1 MKNKNNMKKK
11 IALIALTIVI
21 GNFVYGQ
28 KAENFDY
35 KQGKSFSL
43 QMDAFDFMAKGFSLW
58 GNYTFNYN
66 RIFLDGGI
74 NQLPDFLN
82 SLSDDFTEKRK
93 YFIQAGYYRFI
104 KKPNELFIGVELI
117 YQQMKISNKS
127 TSEVMENGVLRIAPV
142 LGFEWIPFKSYD
154 KFSITPWVSERL
166 PLYSKEVYFPLAAK
180 NYKTADFNFV
190 MGCNIGIRLGKN

>member
-1 MKNKNNMKKK
+1 MKKK

-127 TSEVMENGVLRIAPV
+127 TSEVMENEVLRIAPV
-142 LGFEWIPFKSYD
+142 LGF
-154 KFSITPWVSERL
+154 
-166 PLYSKEVYFPLAAK
+166 
-180 NYKTADFNFV
+180 
-190 MGCNIGIRLGKN
+190 